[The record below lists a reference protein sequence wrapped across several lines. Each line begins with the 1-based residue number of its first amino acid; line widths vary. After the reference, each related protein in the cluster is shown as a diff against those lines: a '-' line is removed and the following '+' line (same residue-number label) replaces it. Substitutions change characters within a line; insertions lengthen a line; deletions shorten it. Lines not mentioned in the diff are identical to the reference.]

1 MLRTTS
7 IVILTFFA
15 FALSA
20 LTVPARAFPNDKK
33 TQPEAQPAAPAL
45 QTPMMTPS
53 ARHNQQMGGMDDMV
67 NMDHMALMA
76 RVDSTMRRMNDMI
89 VKSNTLSTYFG
100 DLAEL
105 HHGADRAEILTMQQM
120 SKSMGIMASEV
131 NVVLRQ
137 YKTMVEDETSSEP
150 GQVKGEVD
158 GLKSVIDRMATQ
170 IESALSTLETIQ
182 GQMGQG

>member
-1 MLRTTS
+1 MVRTTS

-33 TQPEAQPAAPAL
+33 TQPDAQPAAPPL
-45 QTPMMTPS
+45 ETPMMTPS
-53 ARHNQQMGGMDDMV
+53 ARENQQMGGMDDMV

-76 RVDSTMRRMNDMI
+76 RADSTMRRMNDMI

-105 HHGADRAEILTMQQM
+105 HHGADKTEILTMQQM
-120 SKSMGIMASEV
+120 SKSMGMMANEV
-131 NVVLRQ
+131 NVVLQQ
-137 YKTMVEDETSSEP
+137 YKTLLRAETSSEP
-150 GQVKGEVD
+150 RRVMDEIN
-158 GLKSVIDRMATQ
+158 GLRSVVDRMATQ
-170 IESALSTLETIQ
+170 IESVLSTLETIQ